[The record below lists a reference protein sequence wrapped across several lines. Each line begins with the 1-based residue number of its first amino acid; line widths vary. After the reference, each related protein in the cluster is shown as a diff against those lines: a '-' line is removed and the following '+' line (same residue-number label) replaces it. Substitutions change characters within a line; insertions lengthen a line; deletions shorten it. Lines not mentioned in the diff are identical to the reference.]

1 MLDIINSFFGQH
13 QQLCKLMSI
22 LHQVL
27 YFIYFQSANYFQ
39 STTQLIC
46 CSTLVITVTCLVT
59 LVITKTFPVRLQ
71 SQNSRQTPTACF
83 YPKRYFYKKIHF
95 LCCLLRHHCRNRRKI
110 FWRFTPPDYW
120 KITFSWIFL
129 EILVLWGKTD

>member
-1 MLDIINSFFGQH
+1 MKGMMLDIINYFFGQH

-71 SQNSRQTPTACF
+71 SQNSRQTPTASKTLF
-83 YPKRYFYKKIHF
+83 LQKDSFPLLFAQTPLQKQKENLLKIYAPRLLENNFF
-95 LCCLLRHHCRNRRKI
+95 L
-110 FWRFTPPDYW
+110 D
-120 KITFSWIFL
+120 FS
-129 EILVLWGKTD
+129 

>member
-1 MLDIINSFFGQH
+1 MKGMMLDIINYFFGQH

-71 SQNSRQTPTACF
+71 SQNSRQTPTASKTLF
-83 YPKRYFYKKIHF
+83 LQKDSFPLLFAQTPLQKQKENLLKIYTPR
-95 LCCLLRHHCRNRRKI
+95 LLENN
-110 FWRFTPPDYW
+110 FF
-120 KITFSWIFL
+120 
-129 EILVLWGKTD
+129 

>member
-46 CSTLVITVTCLVT
+46 CSTLVITGHLPCYPCYHKNIPCKAA
-59 LVITKTFPVRLQ
+59 ITKFT
-71 SQNSRQTPTACF
+71 SDTHCIQNIIFT
-83 YPKRYFYKKIHF
+83 KRFISFAVCSDTIAETEGKSF
-95 LCCLLRHHCRNRRKI
+95 EDLR
-110 FWRFTPPDYW
+110 PQ
-120 KITFSWIFL
+120 IT
-129 EILVLWGKTD
+129 GK

>member
-1 MLDIINSFFGQH
+1 MKGMMLDIINSFFGQH

-71 SQNSRQTPTACF
+71 SQNSRQTPTASKTLF
-83 YPKRYFYKKIHF
+83 LQKDSFPLLFAQTPLQKQKENLLKIYAPR
-95 LCCLLRHHCRNRRKI
+95 LLENN
-110 FWRFTPPDYW
+110 FF
-120 KITFSWIFL
+120 
-129 EILVLWGKTD
+129 

>member
-1 MLDIINSFFGQH
+1 MMLDIINYFFGQH

-71 SQNSRQTPTACF
+71 SQNSRQTPTASKTLF
-83 YPKRYFYKKIHF
+83 LQKDSFPLLFAQTPLQKQKENLLKIYAPR
-95 LCCLLRHHCRNRRKI
+95 LLENN
-110 FWRFTPPDYW
+110 FF
-120 KITFSWIFL
+120 
-129 EILVLWGKTD
+129 

>member
-1 MLDIINSFFGQH
+1 MKGMMLDIINYFFGQH

-71 SQNSRQTPTACF
+71 SQNSHQTPTASKTLF
-83 YPKRYFYKKIHF
+83 LQKDSFPLLFAQTPLQKQKENLLKIYTPR
-95 LCCLLRHHCRNRRKI
+95 LLENN
-110 FWRFTPPDYW
+110 FF
-120 KITFSWIFL
+120 
-129 EILVLWGKTD
+129 

>member
-71 SQNSRQTPTACF
+71 SQNSRQTPTASKTLF
-83 YPKRYFYKKIHF
+83 LQKDSFPLLFAQTPLQKQKENLLKIYAPRLLENNFF
-95 LCCLLRHHCRNRRKI
+95 LDFSRN
-110 FWRFTPPDYW
+110 
-120 KITFSWIFL
+120 FSFM
-129 EILVLWGKTD
+129 GKN